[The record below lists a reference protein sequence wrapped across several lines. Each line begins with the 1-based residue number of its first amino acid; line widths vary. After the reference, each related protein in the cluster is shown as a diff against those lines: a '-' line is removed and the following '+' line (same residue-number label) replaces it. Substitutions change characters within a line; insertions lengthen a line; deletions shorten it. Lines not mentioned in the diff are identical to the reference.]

1 MFEECDGMSYRIHAH
16 IFTEQIYLIF
26 INDKLL
32 YIKIMWKCGFLPFYI
47 LANFLYKI
55 YWNKGKCNT
64 RKCYK
69 IE

>member
-32 YIKIMWKCGFLPFYI
+32 YIKIM
-47 LANFLYKI
+47 
-55 YWNKGKCNT
+55 
-64 RKCYK
+64 
-69 IE
+69 